1 MSTLPAPAVL
11 AILVLALLVLIV
23 LIALVVRGRR
33 DAPAPAPM
41 DDESPNDPASDAPQ
55 GDAEAAATDAAGPDS
70 AASEEAGPGGP
81 ALDGAAPDTPAA
93 PVDDD
98 PRPWRERHGRRASRP
113 LLGELPPSPAPAQDP
128 SEEGRPTAQSWEI
141 APESSAERRS

>member
-33 DAPAPAPM
+33 DAPAPAPV

-55 GDAEAAATDAAGPDS
+55 GDAEAAAPD
-70 AASEEAGPGGP
+70 
-81 ALDGAAPDTPAA
+81 A

-113 LLGELPPSPAPAQDP
+113 LLGELPPPSAQDP
-128 SEEGRPTAQSWEI
+128 SAEGRPTAQSREI

>member
-33 DAPAPAPM
+33 DAPAPAPV

-55 GDAEAAATDAAGPDS
+55 GDA
-70 AASEEAGPGGP
+70 
-81 ALDGAAPDTPAA
+81 APDAPAA

>member
-55 GDAEAAATDAAGPDS
+55 GDAGA
-70 AASEEAGPGGP
+70 
-81 ALDGAAPDTPAA
+81 AAPDA